1 MNRLFRESHHA
12 PVLEN
17 WGGLWMWHSLKLF
30 LLCAVTSLMYAV
42 GVRDYLPFLC
52 LWTIG
57 LVLWGSLFWYWRRR
71 AGPVTFVERQIAHAW
86 AGGVIAS
93 IATFVVE
100 VILKRPVLELSPILA
115 VAAGMV
121 FLFMAGTLS
130 GWFYLVAGACFLIV
144 IPMLL
149 LEPPLSPLLFGLVS
163 AVGFFVPGLK
173 YYRQRQRGQRLPE

>member
-1 MNRLFRESHHA
+1 
-12 PVLEN
+12 
-17 WGGLWMWHSLKLF
+17 
-30 LLCAVTSLMYAV
+30 
-42 GVRDYLPFLC
+42 
-52 LWTIG
+52 
-57 LVLWGSLFWYWRRR
+57 
-71 AGPVTFVERQIAHAW
+71 
-86 AGGVIAS
+86 
-93 IATFVVE
+93 VVE

-173 YYRQRQRGQRLPE
+173 YYRQRQRGPGGRNEAITSVPRS